1 MKKEDLY
8 SLVVYGVMVA
18 IALFVGLEIIA
29 PAFRTLG
36 IVGVSQYGYAI
47 ITIVAAFLINVILL
61 ELGHV
66 LGAIVGGYDIKSVN
80 ILGLA
85 LYRAEKGWRIGFK
98 SFEGLSGETV
108 VAPKNSKSKPV
119 LNLWGG
125 LILYMVEVVVGF
137 YLAYYVFLAEEWGR
151 YASIIVIAI
160 GGMLMIYNFMPFRM
174 DTVTDGYRLA
184 TLSNEKGNEAYNEL
198 IRIEKA
204 YKDHQDPKPFKTF
217 KEVNNLTAQI
227 LLYKIY
233 DALIYEKYDEALG
246 FLERIEAHPR
256 LGEVYQQRAFSIRS
270 YITLW
275 TGKKKEASDY
285 FYNLPAKDRKFLA
298 NHNAMLTMTAYLIV
312 AGTIEDSY
320 SEARFCVD
328 RRPGSLAKIKE
339 PGRAEIENN
348 LFENVL
354 AKVQK
359 KHPDWDLNP

>member
-1 MKKEDLY
+1 MKKEDIY
-8 SLVVYGVMVA
+8 GAIVYGVMIL

-36 IVGVSQYGYAI
+36 IVGASQYAYAI
-47 ITIVAAFLINVILL
+47 FTIAGAFLINVLLL

-66 LGAIVGGYDIKSVN
+66 LGAIVGGYEIKSINV
-80 ILGLA
+80 LGIA
-85 LYRAEKGWRIGFK
+85 FYRSTKGWRFGFK

-108 VAPKNSKSKPV
+108 VAPKNAKSKPI

-125 LILYMVEVVVGF
+125 LILYFVEVVVGF
-137 YLAYYVFLAEEWGR
+137 YLAYYVFLAEQWGR

-160 GGMLMIYNFMPFRM
+160 GGMLMMYNFMPFRM

-204 YKDHQDPKPFKTF
+204 YKENKDPKPFKVF

-233 DALIYEKYDEALG
+233 DALDNDLPEEALG
-246 FLERIEAHPR
+246 FLQRIEAHPR
-256 LGEVYQQRAFSIRS
+256 LGEVYEQKALSIRAFV
-270 YITLW
+270 TLFY
-275 TGKKKEASDY
+275 GKKKESTDY
-285 FYNLPAKDRKFLA
+285 FYNLSTKDRKFIS
-298 NHNAMLTMTAYLIV
+298 NNNAILTITAYLIV

-320 SEARFCVD
+320 SETRFCLD
-328 RRPGSLAKIKE
+328 RIVSALNKIKE
-339 PGRAEIENN
+339 PGRREIESR
-348 LFENVL
+348 LFDKVL
-354 AKVQK
+354 AKVAK
-359 KHPDWDLNP
+359 KHSDWDLSL